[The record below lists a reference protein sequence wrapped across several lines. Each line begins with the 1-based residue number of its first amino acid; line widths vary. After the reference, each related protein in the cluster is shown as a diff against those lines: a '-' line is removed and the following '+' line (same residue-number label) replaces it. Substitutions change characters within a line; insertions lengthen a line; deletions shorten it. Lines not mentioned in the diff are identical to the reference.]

1 LPDPKQT
8 ADFRRVL
15 WTVLGINAV
24 MFLIEIGAG
33 VAAGSSSLQADALDF
48 LGDTANYAISLLSWG
63 WRFDTGQRLR

>member
-33 VAAGSSSLQADALDF
+33 VAADPRHFKLTRLISW
-48 LGDTANYAISLLSWG
+48 AIPQTTRSAFLSWE